1 MNATLFTN
9 GRVLDPTAGALRD
22 GLSVL
27 VEDGTIRAVSDAPP
41 RGGAEIVDLGGRTL
55 MPGLIDCHVHVNA
68 STVDIGRTAMLPSS
82 LAALRTARIMETM
95 LQRGFTTVRDVGG
108 ADLGLVMA
116 LEEGL
121 IAGPR
126 LVICGKALSPTG
138 GHGDFRSRFD
148 DRDGDFSE
156 RAGAMSHRVDGVDA
170 LRRACREQ
178 VKAGAQF
185 IKLMANGGIASPN
198 DPIHALGFSVDELK
212 AAVEEADN
220 AGFYVAAHLYT
231 DRAIARAVDCGV
243 HSLEHCNLIRPE
255 TAARAAA
262 AGCIAVPTLVTYEA
276 LALEGAALGL
286 PPESAAKIET
296 VRTGGMDS
304 LAIMRDA
311 GLPMA
316 FGSDLLGGL
325 MKYHAMEFEIRARV
339 LPAAEI
345 IASATVVGA
354 KLCRMEG
361 TIGTIAPGAFA
372 DLIVVDGNPLD
383 DVTLLGSDGA
393 HLRAIMA
400 RGRFVKN
407 ELG

>member
-1 MNATLFTN
+1 MSAILLSN
-9 GRVLDPTAGALRD
+9 GRILDTAAGTLRD
-22 GLSVL
+22 GFSVL
-27 VEDGTIRAVSDAPP
+27 VEDGTIRAVTATPP
-41 RGGAEIVDLGGRTL
+41 EAGAADVIDLGGRVL
-55 MPGLIDCHVHVNA
+55 MPGLVDCHVHVNA
-68 STVDIGRTAMLPSS
+68 STVDIGRTAMLPAS
-82 LAALRTARIMETM
+82 LAALRT
-95 LQRGFTTVRDVGG
+95 
-108 ADLGLVMA
+108 
-116 LEEGL
+116 
-121 IAGPR
+121 
-126 LVICGKALSPTG
+126 VICGKALSPTG

-156 RAGAMSHRVDGVDA
+156 RVGAMSHRVDGVDA

-198 DPIHALGFSVDELK
+198 DPIHALGFSLDEVK

-220 AGFYVAAHLYT
+220 AGFYAAAHLYT

-262 AGCIAVPTLVTYEA
+262 AGCVAVPTLVTYEA
-276 LALEGAALGL
+276 LALEGEALGL

-296 VRTGGMDS
+296 VRRGGMDS

-325 MKYHAMEFEIRARV
+325 MKYQSMEFEIRARV

-345 IASATVVGA
+345 IAAATTIGA
-354 KLCRMEG
+354 RLCRMEG
-361 TIGTIAPGAFA
+361 LIGTIAPGAFA

-393 HLRAIMA
+393 HMRAIMA

>member
-1 MNATLFTN
+1 MNAILFTN
-9 GRVLDPTAGALRD
+9 GRVLDPAAGTLRS

-27 VEDGTIRAVSDAPP
+27 VEDGAIVAVSDGPA
-41 RGGAEIVDLGGRTL
+41 RGAAETVDLDGRTL

-82 LAALRTARIMETM
+82 LAALRAARIMETM

-138 GHGDFRSRFD
+138 GHGDFRSRLD
-148 DRDGDFSE
+148 DRDGDFSD
-156 RAGAMSHRVDGVDA
+156 RAGAMSQRVDGVDA

-178 VKAGAQF
+178 IKAGARF

-198 DPIHALGFSVDELK
+198 DPIHALGFSRDEIR

-231 DRAIARAVDCGV
+231 DRAIARAVECGV

-255 TAARAAA
+255 TARRAAE

-286 PPESAAKIET
+286 PAESVAKIET
-296 VRTGGMDS
+296 VRAGGMES
-304 LAIMRDA
+304 LAVMRDA

-325 MKYHAMEFEIRARV
+325 MKYHSMEFEIRARV

-345 IASATVVGA
+345 IASATIVGA
-354 KLCRMEG
+354 RLCGMEDR
-361 TIGTIAPGAFA
+361 IGTIAPGALA

-393 HLRAIMA
+393 HLPAIMA
-400 RGRFVKN
+400 RGRFVRN
-407 ELG
+407 ALA